1 MSVNL
6 MSSIFE
12 VEFFDIKDAEGNVT
26 KASTAKLVLL
36 AMADHAN
43 DEGEGAYPSIERL
56 CKKTA
61 LSEQTIRNTFD
72 ALRHNGI
79 IELSGKS
86 KYGTNNHT
94 INTKS
99 FPRAIGK
106 EVTVLTLYPL
116 DPLTGCEKGSNGSPE
131 LVLPVIPESLLTTK
145 ETSTSKAEILATASL
160 EWTLASDEQVTQEQ
174 VDTANLKDTAPKMFE
189 KALGF
194 SKPLP
199 WWNSKDWTDFAEW
212 VCAEYS
218 RSKTS
223 FGEYNV
229 WRNTPYVKGGIAN
242 TRLRGFPNEFYD
254 SWDMFRMANP
264 DKPKVQHKVYRPEE
278 HEEPKYVPAPPRKR

>member
-116 DPLTGCEKGSNGSPE
+116 DPLTSGEKGSNGSPE

-145 ETSTSKAEILATASL
+145 ETSLPKGDLVDFELSKLPAMTLRQAIHEYFRLNVNWETKTARQWMEWAVGENITTEQIRSSAELWRSDKAFNWQTP
-160 EWTLASDEQVTQEQ
+160 TL
-174 VDTANLKDTAPKMFE
+174 KGIFE
-189 KALGF
+189 KWPALMDAIKLVENNNQREQGKGF
-194 SKPLP
+194 Y
-199 WWNSKDWTDFAEW
+199 A
-212 VCAEYS
+212 
-218 RSKTS
+218 
-223 FGEYNV
+223 
-229 WRNTPYVKGGIAN
+229 
-242 TRLRGFPNEFYD
+242 
-254 SWDMFRMANP
+254 
-264 DKPKVQHKVYRPEE
+264 
-278 HEEPKYVPAPPRKR
+278 

>member
-1 MSVNL
+1 MNKSHLLINEPALQVLPSLAIALGLEEAIILQQLHYWLNNQRVDGREHDGRKWIYNSYEEWQENFPFWSVQQIQRFFLNL
-6 MSSIFE
+6 EKTGVVIS
-12 VEFFDIKDAEGNVT
+12 
-26 KASTAKLVLL
+26 AKLDAKRHDQTKFYTLDYDIL
-36 AMADHAN
+36 CTMD
-43 DEGEGAYPSIERL
+43 GIKIESSKVSKSDDVKMNQRL
-56 CKKTA
+56 P
-61 LSEQTIRNTFD
+61 ENT
-72 ALRHNGI
+72 
-79 IELSGKS
+79 
-86 KYGTNNHT
+86 
-94 INTKS
+94 
-99 FPRAIGK
+99 
-106 EVTVLTLYPL
+106 
-116 DPLTGCEKGSNGSPE
+116 SNR
-131 LVLPVIPESLLTTK
+131 
-145 ETSTSKAEILATASL
+145 STSKTEILATASL
-160 EWTLASDEQVTQEQ
+160 EWTLAADEQVTQEQ

-199 WWNSKDWTDFAEW
+199 WWNGKDWTDFAEW